1 MLLTL
6 MAFCFVLA
14 HSVREG
20 DAAVFLRF
28 LNVSNT
34 MPYAFGNL
42 HRGSWRFASYLLTLY
57 GWDVMSRCLWHFGWV
72 YFFIVSTSME
82 GLYMIQ

>member
-6 MAFCFVLA
+6 MASCFVVA

-20 DAAVFLRF
+20 DAVVFLRF

-42 HRGSWRFASYLLTLY
+42 HRGSWRFALYLLTL
-57 GWDVMSRCLWHFGWV
+57 
-72 YFFIVSTSME
+72 
-82 GLYMIQ
+82 